1 MGTALISVIPHR
13 ELRAAEGQRVT
24 VELTD
29 GTRLDDGV
37 VVSAGRLWARSVWLV
52 TGDTDLFSTLEE
64 IADITVLEQ
73 REAP

>member
-1 MGTALISVIPHR
+1 
-13 ELRAAEGQRVT
+13 VT

-29 GTRLDDGV
+29 GTRLVDCV

-52 TGDTDLFSTLEE
+52 KGDTDLFSTPEE

-73 REAP
+73 REAA

>member
-1 MGTALISVIPHR
+1 MGTALIRVIPHR

-24 VELTD
+24 VALTD
-29 GTRLDDGV
+29 GSLLDDCV

-52 TGDTDLFSTLEE
+52 KGDTDVFSTPEE

-73 REAP
+73 REAA